1 MDRFDTKVPMTKLAK
16 LMSYKTDYKIAGFFE
31 YVVPPLEGF
40 WWQDGIYGVDYSK
53 KDEFNGISIIR
64 LPDFIT
70 RENFDWAV
78 KMLPVQ

>member
-1 MDRFDTKVPMTKLAK
+1 MDRFDTKVLMTKLAK

-40 WWQDGIYGVDYSK
+40 WWQDGILGVDYSK
-53 KDEFNGISIIR
+53 KDEFNWISIIR